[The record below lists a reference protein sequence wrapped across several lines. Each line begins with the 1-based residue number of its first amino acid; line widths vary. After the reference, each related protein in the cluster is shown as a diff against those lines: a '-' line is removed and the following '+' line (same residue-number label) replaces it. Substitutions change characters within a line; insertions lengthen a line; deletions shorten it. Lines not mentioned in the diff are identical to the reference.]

1 MTGTFI
7 VIFAVIV
14 AIWAAW
20 VAWQVAK
27 EGGHNPYRDS
37 SRDSYSESYCE
48 TPETNPRWP
57 FPVSQTDD
65 QLARQRMQQ
74 IDTEIK
80 QAFENG
86 ADLSKQPTR

>member
-27 EGGHNPYRDS
+27 EGGHNPYHDSNRDN
-37 SRDSYSESYCE
+37 YSESYCE
-48 TPETNPRWP
+48 SETAETNPQWP
-57 FPVSQTDD
+57 FP
-65 QLARQRMQQ
+65 
-74 IDTEIK
+74 
-80 QAFENG
+80 
-86 ADLSKQPTR
+86 ADKKP

>member
-27 EGGHNPYRDS
+27 EGGHNPYHDSNRDN
-37 SRDSYSESYCE
+37 YQKP
-48 TPETNPRWP
+48 THNGL
-57 FPVSQTDD
+57 F
-65 QLARQRMQQ
+65 QL
-74 IDTEIK
+74 
-80 QAFENG
+80 
-86 ADLSKQPTR
+86 TRNLEPQGHAH

>member
-37 SRDSYSESYCE
+37 CTHNCNQGRNCTCG

-57 FPVSQTDD
+57 FP
-65 QLARQRMQQ
+65 
-74 IDTEIK
+74 
-80 QAFENG
+80 
-86 ADLSKQPTR
+86 ADKKP

>member
-37 SRDSYSESYCE
+37 NRDSYSENYCKVKPQKL
-48 TPETNPRWP
+48 THNGL
-57 FPVSQTDD
+57 F
-65 QLARQRMQQ
+65 QL
-74 IDTEIK
+74 
-80 QAFENG
+80 
-86 ADLSKQPTR
+86 TRNLEPQGHAH